1 MCGDRIICIVSI
13 LSVKVTNFFSV
24 VRTAVIKVI
33 SCGFIVFNIWIM
45 INRSIRAV
53 CSGICLQYRFP
64 IFTCQ
69 NTHRVICFN
78 PLSKIF
84 KSVTGC
90 ISSFSCKLS
99 LDKNRIL
106 FSLRSKYLI
115 FYYQQCQVFIYILRH
130 SLGAFN
136 VVKNLSTNSDV
147 VNETNASHGLLPSTW
162 NKKYIFFFTNL

>member
-1 MCGDRIICIVSI
+1 MTLNLLVICGDRIICIVSI
-13 LSVKVTNFFSV
+13 LSVKVT
-24 VRTAVIKVI
+24 
-33 SCGFIVFNIWIM
+33 IVFNVWIM

-78 PLSKIF
+78 PLSKFF

-106 FSLRSKYLI
+106 FSLFSKLERHLATDSHKCFASSLESATDSHVLSYTEGVCYLNI
-115 FYYQQCQVFIYILRH
+115 MIILQ
-130 SLGAFN
+130 
-136 VVKNLSTNSDV
+136 
-147 VNETNASHGLLPSTW
+147 
-162 NKKYIFFFTNL
+162 